1 MWRATEA
8 ACGRTC
14 SVPGTLAALICLLAC
29 LFTACSTAPT
39 SYTNRLDDDE
49 QYSPFAKY
57 FALDNAT
64 QRQEVV
70 LRAFDL
76 LGTEYRWGG
85 RDPRNGLDCSGMVSY
100 VVERVSRRTLPHNAA
115 SIAKVTR
122 PIKLDELAPG
132 DLVFFNTLGK
142 RHSHM
147 GIYIGDK
154 KFIHAPSPG
163 QKVRQDRLDSRYY
176 AERLD
181 GLHSLTRKTEKP
193 D

>member
-1 MWRATEA
+1 MWRATKA
-8 ACGRTC
+8 TRRRTG
-14 SVPGTLAALICLLAC
+14 SVPGTLTALICLLAC
-29 LFTACSTAPT
+29 LFAACSTAPT
-39 SYTNRLDDDE
+39 RYSNRLGDDE
-49 QYSPFAKY
+49 QYSPFVKY
-57 FALDNAT
+57 FALDNAD
-64 QRQEVV
+64 QRQEIV

-85 RDPRNGLDCSGMVSY
+85 SNPRDGLDCSGMVSY
-100 VVERVSRRTLPHNAA
+100 VVERVSRRALPHNAA

-154 KFIHAPSPG
+154 KFIHAPSSG
-163 QKVRQDRLDSRYY
+163 QKIRQSRLDSRYY

-181 GLHSLTRKTEKP
+181 GLHSLTRKTEKA